1 MLDIWQ
7 QAQLLQDLS
16 VWYVSVDSREK
27 LDSPGVSL
35 EKENQKSSL
44 NIFSSLCFNFY
55 NFRGSCSIQAMKYSF
70 YNNNY
75 SCSYRTAKK
84 AKPINFKLENIFC
97 ILLV

>member
-16 VWYVSVDSREK
+16 VWYGSVDSREK

-70 YNNNY
+70 YNNIAAVTE
-75 SCSYRTAKK
+75 RLKK
-84 AKPINFKLENIFC
+84 LNQSTSNLKIYFVYC
-97 ILLV
+97 